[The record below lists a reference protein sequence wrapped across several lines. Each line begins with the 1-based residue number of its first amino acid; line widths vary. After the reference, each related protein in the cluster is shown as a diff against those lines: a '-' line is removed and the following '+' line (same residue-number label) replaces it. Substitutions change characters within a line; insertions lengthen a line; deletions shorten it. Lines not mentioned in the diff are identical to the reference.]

1 MVTAS
6 IFPRVEEERYVALL
20 QAANA
25 IATCDDCT
33 AASDTLVEK
42 LREVTP
48 FDFLHLV
55 AFDKD
60 TNLPCFSLM
69 DATRQGS
76 TFRRKKYFLSPI
88 RRSDACMNPASR

>member
-33 AASDTLVEK
+33 ATSDTLVEK

-69 DATRQGS
+69 DANERDGHS
-76 TFRRKKYFLSPI
+76 VGRSFSSRRFADPI
-88 RRSDACMNPASR
+88 RA